1 MWQVTT
7 AKTSKGKGKKR
18 EKSEASASAEGGAEA
33 KKKKLKDPN
42 APKGKKTAFI
52 FFQGEARQ
60 TAPFSTMS
68 FTDAGKAL
76 GAAWKAMTE
85 EEKAPF
91 VAQAAQDKKRYD
103 KEMKSYVVPPVRPKS
118 QDPNARAHRAAPPKS
133 QDPKPASARAHPR
146 VHPRGARG
154 MAGVR
159 RRLEDQEGDHT
170 KGVQE
175 GDHPQGLQARAQGQ
189 GARVVPG
196 VGVVPGPRGRSR

>member
-85 EEKAPF
+85 EET
-91 VAQAAQDKKRYD
+91 
-103 KEMKSYVVPPVRPKS
+103 SWPPSTPSCADMVRPRTLACSNRGQAKL
-118 QDPNARAHRAAPPKS
+118 
-133 QDPKPASARAHPR
+133 R
-146 VHPRGARG
+146 VHEAL
-154 MAGVR
+154 VLR
-159 RRLEDQEGDHT
+159 RKST
-170 KGVQE
+170 
-175 GDHPQGLQARAQGQ
+175 GQ
-189 GARVVPG
+189 T
-196 VGVVPGPRGRSR
+196 